1 MSAATAG
8 GSCGGV
14 WATWCAATCAAIF
27 LASRSNTS
35 AEHRTGRS
43 RAFKSRTRIVSGRL
57 CRRASQSRSLERSA
71 RMESC
76 AQYRV
81 LFELALVD
89 VDQFPNGFFG
99 RFVVGM
105 EQLQHVGILP
115 NDFAVG
121 AAPLSRGAC
130 GSQALRK
137 AGSGCAFQKSCPI
150 LRRDD
155 AIGFDGAE
163 VKRIVNY

>member
-1 MSAATAG
+1 
-8 GSCGGV
+8 
-14 WATWCAATCAAIF
+14 
-27 LASRSNTS
+27 
-35 AEHRTGRS
+35 
-43 RAFKSRTRIVSGRL
+43 
-57 CRRASQSRSLERSA
+57 
-71 RMESC
+71 MESC

-81 LFELALVD
+81 LLELALVD

-115 NDFAVG
+115 NDFAVV

-137 AGSGCAFQKSCPI
+137 AGVAVLSRNLAQSSVETTPSGLAVPK
-150 LRRDD
+150 
-155 AIGFDGAE
+155 
-163 VKRIVNY
+163 